1 MHLKTIARKML
12 VAVLKFVPNVY
23 VAVSLW
29 WGDVDAWRAA
39 YMLVPRIHTIYSQ
52 LLGLHIAWELAFPVL
67 FGTPRLEHN
76 TRVSLRAEPVC
87 SEAPPKPLARR
98 ARSSAR

>member
-29 WGDVDAWRAA
+29 WGDVDAWPAA
-39 YMLVPRIHTIYSQ
+39 YMLLPRAHTICSQ
-52 LLGLHIAWELAFPVL
+52 LLGVHIVWELAFAVL

-76 TRVSLRAEPVC
+76 TRVSLRAE
-87 SEAPPKPLARR
+87 R
-98 ARSSAR
+98 ACLLRSPS

>member
-29 WGDVDAWRAA
+29 WGDMDAWRAA
-39 YMLVPRIHTIYSQ
+39 YMLLPRVHTICSQ
-52 LLGLHIAWELAFPVL
+52 LLGVHIVWELTFAVL

-76 TRVSLRAEPVC
+76 TRVRLRAEPVC
-87 SEAPPKPLARR
+87 LEAPPKPLARR

>member
-29 WGDVDAWRAA
+29 WGDMDAWRAA
-39 YMLVPRIHTIYSQ
+39 YMLLPRAHTICSQ
-52 LLGLHIAWELAFPVL
+52 LLGVHIVWELAFAVL

-76 TRVSLRAEPVC
+76 TRVRLRAEPVC
-87 SEAPPKPLARR
+87 SEAPPEPLARR

>member
-1 MHLKTIARKML
+1 ML

-29 WGDVDAWRAA
+29 WGDMDAWRAA
-39 YMLVPRIHTIYSQ
+39 YMLVPRIHTICSQ
-52 LLGLHIAWELAFPVL
+52 LLGLHIAWELAFAVL

-76 TRVSLRAEPVC
+76 TRVSLRAQ
-87 SEAPPKPLARR
+87 R
-98 ARSSAR
+98 ACLQRSPS

>member
-12 VAVLKFVPNVY
+12 VVGLKFVPTAY

-29 WGDVDAWRAA
+29 WGDVDASRAA
-39 YMLVPRIHTIYSQ
+39 HMLLPRVHTICSQ
-52 LLGLHIAWELAFPVL
+52 LLGLHIAWELAFAVL

-76 TRVSLRAEPVC
+76 TRVSLCAEPVC
-87 SEAPPKPLARR
+87 
-98 ARSSAR
+98 

>member
-29 WGDVDAWRAA
+29 WGDMDAWRAA
-39 YMLVPRIHTIYSQ
+39 YMLLPRIHTICSQ
-52 LLGLHIAWELAFPVL
+52 LLGLHIAWELAFAVL

-76 TRVSLRAEPVC
+76 TRVSLRAE
-87 SEAPPKPLARR
+87 R
-98 ARSSAR
+98 ACLLRSPS

>member
-1 MHLKTIARKML
+1 MHLKTIARKIL
-12 VAVLKFVPNVY
+12 VVVLKLVPKLY

-29 WGDVDAWRAA
+29 RGDVDASRAA
-39 YMLVPRIHTIYSQ
+39 YMLLPRVHTICSQ
-52 LLGLHIAWELAFPVL
+52 LLGVHIVWELTFAVL

-76 TRVSLRAEPVC
+76 TRVRLRAEPVC
-87 SEAPPKPLARR
+87 SEAPPEPLARR

>member
-29 WGDVDAWRAA
+29 WGDMDAWRAA
-39 YMLVPRIHTIYSQ
+39 YMLLPRAHTICSQ
-52 LLGLHIAWELAFPVL
+52 LLGVHIVWELAFAVL

-76 TRVSLRAEPVC
+76 TRVSLRAE
-87 SEAPPKPLARR
+87 R
-98 ARSSAR
+98 ACLLRSPS

>member
-29 WGDVDAWRAA
+29 WGDMDAWRAA
-39 YMLVPRIHTIYSQ
+39 YMLLPRVHTICSQ
-52 LLGLHIAWELAFPVL
+52 LHGLHIAWELAFAVL

-76 TRVSLRAEPVC
+76 TRVSLRAQ
-87 SEAPPKPLARR
+87 R
-98 ARSSAR
+98 ACLQRSPS